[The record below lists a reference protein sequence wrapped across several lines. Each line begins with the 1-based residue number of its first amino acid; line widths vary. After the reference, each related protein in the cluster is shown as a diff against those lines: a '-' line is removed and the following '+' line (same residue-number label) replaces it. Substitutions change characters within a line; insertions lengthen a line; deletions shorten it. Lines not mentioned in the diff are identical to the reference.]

1 MRRAFVLPS
10 FTKASP
16 YILRV
21 ACLKEERTRKDKGNW
36 IIIYVTSS
44 QIKMNNNLSKQLLLI
59 S

>member
-44 QIKMNNNLSKQLLLI
+44 QK
-59 S
+59 